1 MKDWLGRHLLDALIA
16 IWGVVTLVFFV
27 TRILGDPTA
36 LLLPVGATQ
45 AQMDLFRH
53 QLGLDL
59 PLLQQY
65 GHFLWQVL
73 QGDLGHSFVQMR
85 PAMDVVL
92 ERMPAT
98 LTLALTAVALGL
110 LFGAI
115 AGTVAALYRGKTL
128 AWMVMLFAL
137 LGQATPVFWL
147 GIMLILLFS
156 VQLGWL
162 PTGGYG
168 SWQHLVLPALTLA
181 TYVTAGIARLFR
193 SSLLD
198 VLRDDYVRTARSK
211 GLAPQTV
218 FFWHVA
224 RNALIPVLTMLGII
238 VGELLG
244 GSVVIETV
252 FAWPGVGRL
261 IVQAIETQD
270 FPVIQSGVLL
280 VAVVFVSVN
289 MLVDGLYASLDP
301 RIRSPRAS
309 EP

>member
-1 MKDWLGRHLLDALIA
+1 
-16 IWGVVTLVFFV
+16 
-27 TRILGDPTA
+27 
-36 LLLPVGATQ
+36 
-45 AQMDLFRH
+45 
-53 QLGLDL
+53 
-59 PLLQQY
+59 
-65 GHFLWQVL
+65 
-73 QGDLGHSFVQMR
+73 
-85 PAMDVVL
+85 
-92 ERMPAT
+92 
-98 LTLALTAVALGL
+98 
-110 LFGAI
+110 
-115 AGTVAALYRGKTL
+115 
-128 AWMVMLFAL
+128 
-137 LGQATPVFWL
+137 
-147 GIMLILLFS
+147 MLILLFS

-168 SWQHLVLPALTLA
+168 SWQHLVLPALALA